1 MPSWRARAR
10 TSNRYSKRI
19 AFCYSTPK
27 AYEKSA
33 PHEVLFLM
41 IAIIFDR
48 FRPNSAYPMTELRF
62 ALLSARLTK
71 YDRRISERLLSDFST
86 VVYRAFS
93 SCDRR
98 RIAESR
104 HIRQIPTTVRQRGNT
119 SGSCKRS
126 ADLCSQLLDGRRMRH
141 RKCSALQTAVSL

>member
-1 MPSWRARAR
+1 MRARPR

-19 AFCYSTPK
+19 AFCCSSPK

-48 FRPNSAYPMTELRF
+48 FRLNSAYPMTELRF
-62 ALLSARLTK
+62 ALLSARRTK
-71 YDRRISERLLSDFST
+71 YDYGISERLLSDFPT
-86 VVYRAFS
+86 VVYRVFS

-98 RIAESR
+98 RISESR
-104 HIRQIPTTVRQRGNT
+104 HIRQIPTTVRRCGNT

-126 ADLCSQLLDGRRMRH
+126 ADLCSQPLDGRRMRY
-141 RKCSALQTAVSL
+141 RRCSALQTAVSM